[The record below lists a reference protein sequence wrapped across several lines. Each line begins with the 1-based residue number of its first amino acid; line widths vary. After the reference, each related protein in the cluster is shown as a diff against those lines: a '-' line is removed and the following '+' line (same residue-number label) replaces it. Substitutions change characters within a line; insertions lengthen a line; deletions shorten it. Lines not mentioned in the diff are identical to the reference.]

1 MEGEIRGLLNNG
13 YELAEVDV
21 GDFEFLE
28 KNARYMTNYMFN
40 NLVENIKKDGT
51 LTSVPLCYKHDGKYK
66 ILSGNHR
73 VKAAM
78 EAGLTKLLVMYTE
91 KPLSRAE
98 QVAIALSHNSIE
110 GKDDLV
116 LLKELWS
123 EIDSVDLKKYS
134 GLDDKTLW
142 EMDKSELQSLTEFHL
157 EYKTQTFLFLP
168 DEADRLKNVFE
179 NALSLVHKDK
189 VAYANR
195 LQDFDRFID
204 AQSKI
209 QNAYDVKN
217 SAVVMMLM
225 LDMFERHLEEL
236 QEGYIDGDEVK
247 HKKNVP
253 IASVLGN
260 DLIPASI
267 ALLLKKAI
275 DKMIDKGEVKKKN
288 KAEAIKLMAE
298 KYLEG
303 EHHGK
308 KGRSSK
314 LADGREPK

>member
-1 MEGEIRGLLNNG
+1 M
-13 YELAEVDV
+13 AEVDV